1 MKSFRRIISMI
12 LVIAIFANISLTGLA
27 EAAGGER
34 KSSGDVFSFA
44 QEITW
49 AEAGKQIA
57 GMLSF
62 IVEDAANI
70 DLEAYSDRITHLSL
84 EDDSVYLA
92 ILAEA
97 GYLPEEPEQI
107 DPAAAISAD
116 EYVHLMEAAFPAVVD
131 ARHAGV
137 YEPGI
142 VACIFY
148 SFDNTVGST
157 HWHSPVCRA
166 VHYPHRQS

>member
-70 DLEAYSDRITHLSL
+70 DLTAHSERIANLSL
-84 EDDSVYLA
+84 EDDSIYLA
-92 ILAEA
+92 IRPSSDM
-97 GYLPEEPEQI
+97 GN
-107 DPAAAISAD
+107 
-116 EYVHLMEAAFPAVVD
+116 AFTVII
-131 ARHAGV
+131 H
-137 YEPGI
+137 
-142 VACIFY
+142 IFTAH
-148 SFDNTVGST
+148 F
-157 HWHSPVCRA
+157 C
-166 VHYPHRQS
+166 

>member
-70 DLEAYSDRITHLSL
+70 DLEAYSDRITHLPSSMVTSSNL
-84 EDDSVYLA
+84 GTCS
-92 ILAEA
+92 
-97 GYLPEEPEQI
+97 
-107 DPAAAISAD
+107 PAS
-116 EYVHLMEAAFPAVVD
+116 
-131 ARHAGV
+131 
-137 YEPGI
+137 
-142 VACIFY
+142 
-148 SFDNTVGST
+148 ST
-157 HWHSPVCRA
+157 YA
-166 VHYPHRQS
+166 